1 MSWNNVKQL
10 PCSQCLCCCLHLFGF
25 PMHLWNEAMAVA
37 TVVWP
42 RPTAAPVQ
50 RQRWYRQNGRPAM
63 TPFHQ
68 LPTRGV
74 FADLMLEGAAVMP
87 QNPADVAPFSI
98 STEARR
104 SEKCP
109 LVNNTLSVSCHILKN
124 NILKGW
130 TLRGSALV
138 PCRHHTCVI
147 FPRLLQLV
155 M

>member
-25 PMHLWNEAMAVA
+25 PPLKWSHGSGNSSLAPAHRCSHPKTTLVQTEWQTRDD
-37 TVVWP
+37 TVSSASYARRVCWFDAGGNGGD
-42 RPTAAPVQ
+42 AAEFC
-50 RQRWYRQNGRPAM
+50 W
-63 TPFHQ
+63 
-68 LPTRGV
+68 RG
-74 FADLMLEGAAVMP
+74 A
-87 QNPADVAPFSI
+87 FSI

-130 TLRGSALV
+130 TLRGSVLV
-138 PCRHHTCVI
+138 PCRHHTCVVL
-147 FPRLLQLV
+147 PRLLQPV